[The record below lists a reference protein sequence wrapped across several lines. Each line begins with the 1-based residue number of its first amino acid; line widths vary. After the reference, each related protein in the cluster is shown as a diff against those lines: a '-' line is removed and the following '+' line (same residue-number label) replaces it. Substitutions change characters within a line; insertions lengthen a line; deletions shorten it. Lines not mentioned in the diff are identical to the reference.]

1 MNTKFMQKAIE
12 IAGLSGKDMPIGAVI
27 VKNGEIIATAHNE
40 KEKNN
45 DVTAH
50 AEILAIRNAAQILNN
65 WRFNDCDL
73 YVKLE
78 PCPMCLWAILQS
90 RIKNLYFGAYDTI
103 LGGVSTL
110 PQIPQITNSKTIIK
124 GGIMETEC
132 KTILDNYFENIRDK
146 QNAKD

>member
-65 WRFNDCDL
+65 WRLNDCDL
-73 YVKLE
+73 YVTLE

-103 LGGVSTL
+103 MGGVSTL

>member
-1 MNTKFMQKAIE
+1 M
-12 IAGLSGKDMPIGAVI
+12 
-27 VKNGEIIATAHNE
+27 
-40 KEKNN
+40 
-45 DVTAH
+45 
-50 AEILAIRNAAQILNN
+50 AIRNAAQILNN
-65 WRFNDCDL
+65 WRLNDCDL
-73 YVKLE
+73 YVTLE

-103 LGGVSTL
+103 MGGVSTL

>member
-1 MNTKFMQKAIE
+1 MQKAIE

-65 WRFNDCDL
+65 WRLNDCDL
-73 YVKLE
+73 YVTLE

-103 LGGVSTL
+103 MGGVSTL